1 MRDFRNVE
9 HRKGGSR
16 DGGNGTELQ
25 QSCATQRKHQQPGL
39 GVNLGQGEGK
49 ANELVNG
56 GQDLRGVCML
66 AAIMM
71 LLAASSIAVGFLL
84 GEGGGVQEGVGRL
97 SGKSTGAG
105 VVMTVDEEVAN
116 FKKNLEAIKGLL
128 KSLHKKFLLPWK
140 VHDFLPPSPLM

>member
-16 DGGNGTELQ
+16 DGWNGTELQ

-39 GVNLGQGEGK
+39 GHGEGK
-49 ANELVNG
+49 TNELVNG

-71 LLAASSIAVGFLL
+71 LLAASSIAVGSLL
-84 GEGGGVQEGVGRL
+84 GEGGGVQDGVGRL

-105 VVMTVDEEVAN
+105 VVMTVEEEVAN
-116 FKKNLEAIKGLL
+116 FKKNLEAIEGLL
-128 KSLHKKFLLPWK
+128 KSLHKKFLVPWK